1 MLCVSLYLY
10 LCLLCLQYNQGLQI
24 QYCVLCCHISFPDS
38 PSPTITFIRYLSF
51 FPRIY
56 KTDKHPEINGFPGC
70 LFLSLVIVYPN
81 LQFSARFFLVIMPE
95 RILLSYLPSS
105 SMYQTVLVSVTVV
118 HHIMLWLDHYELL
131 PLIHRPQ
138 LRSLLM
144 PLALPY
150 L

>member
-1 MLCVSLYLY
+1 MASNPI
-10 LCLLCLQYNQGLQI
+10 LCL
-24 QYCVLCCHISFPDS
+24 VLSYFFPGF

-56 KTDKHPEINGFPGC
+56 KTDKHPKINGFPGC

>member
-24 QYCVLCCHISFPDS
+24 QYCVLCCHISFPDLQS
-38 PSPTITFIRYLSF
+38 DDYFHKISLL

-118 HHIMLWLDHYELL
+118 HHIMLWLRSYELL